1 MCPREDSSGPLLSKL
16 VTYSDKVIRKGV
28 KLFPRKS
35 LGSEELQKPLPG
47 WLGKEK

>member
-1 MCPREDSSGPLLSKL
+1 MPQRGLIWASAQQVGDLLR
-16 VTYSDKVIRKGV
+16 DKVIRKGV

-35 LGSEELQKPLPG
+35 LGSEELQKPLPD